1 MVPCMFSLFL
11 FHEMQFYF
19 HSNINRDII
28 LMELMELLIMSLVIR
43 VFNGDVVLLW
53 VKGYMPQFS
62 GRHSGKCILIEEIK
76 KLRL

>member
-1 MVPCMFSLFL
+1 
-11 FHEMQFYF
+11 
-19 HSNINRDII
+19 
-28 LMELMELLIMSLVIR
+28 MELMELLIMSLVIR